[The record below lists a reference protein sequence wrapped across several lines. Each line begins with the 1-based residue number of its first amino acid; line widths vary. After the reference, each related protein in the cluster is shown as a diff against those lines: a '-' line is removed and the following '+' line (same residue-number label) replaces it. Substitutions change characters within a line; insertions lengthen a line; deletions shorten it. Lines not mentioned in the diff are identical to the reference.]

1 MTATA
6 PEGNLRGAAV
16 AAVAASAAAAAGYH
30 EGTKRLPRG
39 TAGLEELAEANTAG
53 SEELEWSNKLPSALC
68 VLERE
73 ASAVQEVRHAGV

>member
-39 TAGLEELAEANTAG
+39 TAGLEELAEAVTQLG
-53 SEELEWSNKLPSALC
+53 QKSLSGRTSL
-68 VLERE
+68 
-73 ASAVQEVRHAGV
+73 

>member
-39 TAGLEELAEANTAG
+39 TAGLEEFADAQNVFLGFVMMSLADINSNNTDHDIA
-53 SEELEWSNKLPSALC
+53 
-68 VLERE
+68 
-73 ASAVQEVRHAGV
+73 

>member
-1 MTATA
+1 MVLLLLLQLLLLPLLLGTTRV
-6 PEGNLRGAAV
+6 PKV
-16 AAVAASAAAAAGYH
+16 YH
-30 EGTKRLPRG
+30 EAQLGPRG

-73 ASAVQEVRHAGV
+73 ASAVQEGRHAGV